1 MKKYLAD
8 AFFAG
13 VGGIELGF
21 TQTNEVEVI
30 YANEFDKFA
39 CKTYAENNPNVDLD
53 NRDIHNIKAGEVPD
67 ADIIMGGF
75 PCQAFSIAGYQKGFS
90 DTRGTL
96 FFELLRIVNA
106 KKPRV
111 IFMENV
117 KNLISHDNGNTFKV
131 IREALI

>member
-21 TQTNEVEVI
+21 TQTNKVEVI
-30 YANEFDKFA
+30 YANEFDTFA
-39 CKTYAENNPNVDLD
+39 CKTYAENNPSVKLD
-53 NRDIHNIKAGEVPD
+53 SRDIHDIKAGEAPN

-96 FFELLRIVNA
+96 FFELL
-106 KKPRV
+106 
-111 IFMENV
+111 
-117 KNLISHDNGNTFKV
+117 
-131 IREALI
+131 

>member
-21 TQTNEVEVI
+21 TQINKVKVI
-30 YANEFDKFA
+30 YANEFDNFA
-39 CKTYAENNPNVDLD
+39 CKTYAENNPDVRLD
-53 NRDIHNIKAGEVPD
+53 NRDIHNIKTREVPN

-96 FFELLRIVNA
+96 FFELLRIINA

-117 KNLISHDNGNTFKV
+117 KNLISHDSGNTFKV
-131 IREALI
+131 IR